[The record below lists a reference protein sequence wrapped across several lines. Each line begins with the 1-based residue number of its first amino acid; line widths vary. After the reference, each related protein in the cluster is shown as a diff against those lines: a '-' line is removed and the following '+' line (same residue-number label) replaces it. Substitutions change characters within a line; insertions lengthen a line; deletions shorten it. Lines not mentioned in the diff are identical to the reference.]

1 MHTGRWEGSTNWSKL
16 RRGGFAE
23 EGEILAAARR
33 AREDEKLRGL
43 LSRASSGKGAKERKG
58 KTIKVPTRANPP
70 ETGRGKGGGS
80 GKDDKKES
88 WQKKVT
94 AKEWDVDSS
103 EGTERKK
110 RPRREEENSTPKKG
124 GWIEAKRARG

>member
-1 MHTGRWEGSTNWSKL
+1 M
-16 RRGGFAE
+16 AE
-23 EGEILAAARR
+23 
-33 AREDEKLRGL
+33 
-43 LSRASSGKGAKERKG
+43 
-58 KTIKVPTRANPP
+58 
-70 ETGRGKGGGS
+70 
-80 GKDDKKES
+80 
-88 WQKKVT
+88 KVT